1 MWEKE
6 ERKVSWSQNDT
17 KNLGKFDSD
26 CTVATWKH
34 KHLGKGNVVHHI
46 ICVYKIKNFSEV

>member
-6 ERKVSWSQNDT
+6 ERKVSWSQNNT

-26 CTVATWKH
+26 CTVAT
-34 KHLGKGNVVHHI
+34 
-46 ICVYKIKNFSEV
+46 